1 MTNKILV
8 IGDLILDHYQIG
20 KSTRL
25 SPEAPIPIVNIVR
38 ENSLLGGAG
47 NVVRNLRAFGCEVV
61 LFGLIGED
69 QEGVD
74 IKKLLNDINVSDSNL
89 LIDNDFMTIKK
100 TRVISDNQQIVRVDK
115 EIFKS
120 ISQEDSNHILNNIN
134 NIINEVDVIIV
145 SDYNK
150 GLLTPYLISNVIKI
164 GNKKNIKVLVDPK
177 RKDFSIYKG
186 AYLLTPNKKE
196 ASEATELII
205 NNDESIVAVL
215 NKLKKITDSQEQ
227 LVTLGNQGIAFLD
240 NGLIKIPALAKE
252 VFDVSGAGDT
262 VISALAYCL
271 AKGNTLKESILF
283 ANKAA
288 SIVVS
293 KNGPAT
299 ASLEEIQN
307 ISKDNYRSKI
317 FENVNDFI
325 NHKIEIIKDKKCV
338 FTNGCFDIL
347 HAGHIDYLYKS
358 SQKGEVLI
366 IGLNSDLSVR
376 ALKGKTRPINNQTDR
391 AIILA
396 ALSFVDYVILFEE
409 QTPLNLIKQIKPNV
423 LIKGGDYVR
432 EDVVGFNIVEK
443 TEIISFVKG
452 KSTSNIINKIK
463 SL

>member
-20 KSTRL
+20 ESTRL
-25 SPEAPIPIVNIVR
+25 SPEAPIPIVNIVK

-47 NVVRNLRAFGCEVV
+47 NVVRNLRTFGCEVV

-69 QEGVD
+69 QDGEA
-74 IKKLLNDINVSDSNL
+74 IKNLLDDINVSDSNL
-89 LIDNDFMTIKK
+89 LIDNHFMTIKK

-120 ISQEDSNHILNNIN
+120 TSQENSNYILNNIN

-164 GNKKNIKVLVDPK
+164 GNKNNIKVLVDPK

-271 AKGNTLKESILF
+271 ANGSTLKESILF

-299 ASLEEIQN
+299 ASLEEIKN
-307 ISKDNYRSKI
+307 ISKDNYSSKI
-317 FENVNDFI
+317 FKNVDDFI
-325 NHKIEIIKDKKCV
+325 NHEIEIIKDKKCV

-358 SQKGEVLI
+358 SQKGELLI
-366 IGLNSDLSVR
+366 IGLNSDLSVKT
-376 ALKGKTRPINNQTDR
+376 LKGKTRPINNQIDR

-432 EDVVGFNIVEK
+432 EDVVGFNIVEN
-443 TEIISFVKG
+443 TEIIPFVKG

-463 SL
+463 LL

>member
-20 KSTRL
+20 ESTRL
-25 SPEAPIPIVNIVR
+25 SPEAPIPIVNIVK
-38 ENSLLGGAG
+38 ESSLLGGAG
-47 NVVRNLRAFGCEVV
+47 NVVRNLRTFGCKVI
-61 LFGLIGED
+61 LFGIIGGD
-69 QEGVD
+69 QDGEV
-74 IKKLLNDINVSDSNL
+74 IKNLLDDINVSKSNL
-89 LIDNDFMTIKK
+89 LIDNHFMTIKK

-120 ISQEDSNHILNNIN
+120 TSQENSNHILDNIN
-134 NIINEVDVIIV
+134 KIINEVDVIII

-164 GNKKNIKVLVDPK
+164 GKKNNIKVLVDPK

-271 AKGNTLKESILF
+271 AKGSTLKESILF

-317 FENVNDFI
+317 FKNVNDFI

-376 ALKGKTRPINNQTDR
+376 TLKGKTRPINNQTDR

-396 ALSFVDYVILFEE
+396 ALSFVDYVIIFEE

-443 TEIISFVKG
+443 TEIIPFVKG

>member
-8 IGDLILDHYQIG
+8 VGDLILDHYQIG
-20 KSTRL
+20 ESTRL
-25 SPEAPIPIVNIVR
+25 SPEAPIPVVNIV
-38 ENSLLGGAG
+38 EESSLLGGAG
-47 NVVRNLRAFGCEVV
+47 NVVRNLKTFGCKVF
-61 LFGLIGED
+61 LFGIIGKD
-69 QEGVD
+69 QDGEA
-74 IKKLLNDINVSDSNL
+74 IKMLLKDINVSESNL

-120 ISQEDSNHILNNIN
+120 TSHENSNYILDNIN
-134 NIINEVDVIIV
+134 KIINEVDLIII

-164 GNKKNIKVLVDPK
+164 GKKNKIKVLVDPK
-177 RKDFSIYKG
+177 GKDFSIYKG

-196 ASEATELII
+196 ASEATGLII
-205 NNDESIVAVL
+205 NNDESIVEVL

-227 LVTLGNQGIAFLD
+227 LVTLGNQGIAFLE
-240 NGLIKIPALAKE
+240 NELIKIPALAKE

-271 AKGNTLKESILF
+271 AKGCSLRESVVF

-299 ASLEEIQN
+299 ASLEEIQK
-307 ISKDNYRSKI
+307 ISKDVYSSKI
-317 FENVNDFI
+317 FKNIDDFM
-325 NHKIEIIKDKKCV
+325 NHKIEIIKEKKCV

-366 IGLNSDLSVR
+366 IGLNTDLSVR
-376 ALKGKTRPINNQTDR
+376 TLKGKTRPINNQTDR

-396 ALSFVDYVILFEE
+396 ALSFVDFVILFEE
-409 QTPLNLIKQIKPNV
+409 KTPLNLIKRIKPNV

-443 TEIISFVKG
+443 TEIIPFVED